1 MDQGCARSLEK
12 HRHPVR
18 KHMFGGGYDIV
29 RTVDGE
35 FPGCGSTWNQDGCW
49 IQWRCSTHNDKFDL
63 PQSGALIQERFLMV
77 RLKGLP
83 FVRQGISQPYDT
95 VQVSTAVD
103 FSEPF
108 SCCNNGAAGRRWLH
122 QLQHTKTTRV
132 ISYDV
137 QQTNRT
143 RSVCRCGTVAKVARN
158 SLPSTCQTDD
168 VH

>member
-1 MDQGCARSLEK
+1 MAYFLDVVVLGIRMDAGFSEDVPPIMINLI
-12 HRHPVR
+12 
-18 KHMFGGGYDIV
+18 F
-29 RTVDGE
+29 
-35 FPGCGSTWNQDGCW
+35 
-49 IQWRCSTHNDKFDL
+49 

-77 RLKGLP
+77 WLTGLP